1 MLEYALLVFVP
12 FKYCRYKY
20 LTFIP
25 NSAFESLHMSMS
37 QVEVMWTSRKVDPAS
52 APGTFSNL
60 EMCHDVMKSSVFPVH
75 I

>member
-12 FKYCRYKY
+12 LKYCRYKY
-20 LTFIP
+20 FTFIP

-37 QVEVMWTSRKVDPAS
+37 QAEVMWTSRKVDPAS

-60 EMCHDVMKSSVFPVH
+60 EMCHGVMKSSVFPVH